1 MKKLALCTLASAA
14 AVSFAQAAAASEAH
28 YYVVL
33 DTATNK
39 CAIADQRPSSAG
51 HTVDDKIYFKTRAEA
66 ETGMQAMK
74 ACRAAQAN
82 SSENRLR

>member
-1 MKKLALCTLASAA
+1 MKKLALCALACAASA
-14 AVSFAQAAAASEAH
+14 SFAQAAAAAQ

-39 CAIADQRPSSAG
+39 CAIVNHRPKSTAR
-51 HTVDDKIYFKTRAEA
+51 TVDDEIYFKTRSEA

-74 ACRAAQAN
+74 ACRTAQAD
-82 SSENRLR
+82 SSDNLLR

>member
-1 MKKLALCTLASAA
+1 MKKLSLCALACGATA
-14 AVSFAQAAAASEAH
+14 SFAQAASEAH

-39 CAIADQRPSSAG
+39 CAIVDQRPKSTAR
-51 HTVDDKIYFKTRAEA
+51 TVDDKIYFKTREEA

-82 SSENRLR
+82 SSDNRLR

>member
-1 MKKLALCTLASAA
+1 MKRLSLCALACAATASI
-14 AVSFAQAAAASEAH
+14 AQAAPATH

-33 DTATNK
+33 DPATNR
-39 CAIADQRPSSAG
+39 CAVVDHWPKSAARA
-51 HTVDDKIYFKTRAEA
+51 VDERIYFKTRSEA

-82 SSENRLR
+82 SSDNRLR